1 MSRAIFKPAIFRF
14 MKDLQA
20 NNNRDWFQANKDRY
34 ENELRGPALEFITE
48 FGEHLL
54 AISPHFRA
62 DPRRSGG
69 SLFRIYRDIR
79 FSKDKSPYKDH
90 VGIHFRHQEGKNA
103 HTPGFY
109 LHLQPRNCFVG
120 VGLWR
125 PDSSILKVL
134 RANVAAN
141 PDAWRQVVQ
150 DDAFRQAYTIEAES
164 LKRVPRGY
172 AADHEMAE
180 VLKLKSYT
188 AFTPLTQRQVTSTD
202 FVEEYARLC
211 QVGGRLVRYL
221 CEALGHPY

>member
-1 MSRAIFKPAIFRF
+1 M
-14 MKDLQA
+14 
-20 NNNRDWFQANKDRY
+20 
-34 ENELRGPALEFITE
+34 
-48 FGEHLL
+48 
-54 AISPHFRA
+54 
-62 DPRRSGG
+62 
-69 SLFRIYRDIR
+69 
-79 FSKDKSPYKDH
+79 
-90 VGIHFRHQEGKNA
+90 
-103 HTPGFY
+103 
-109 LHLQPRNCFVG
+109 
-120 VGLWR
+120 
-125 PDSSILKVL
+125 
-134 RANVAAN
+134 AAN